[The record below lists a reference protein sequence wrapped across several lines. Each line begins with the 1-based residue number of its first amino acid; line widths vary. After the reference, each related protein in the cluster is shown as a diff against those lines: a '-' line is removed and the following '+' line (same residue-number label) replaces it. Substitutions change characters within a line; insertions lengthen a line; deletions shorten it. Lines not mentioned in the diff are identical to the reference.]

1 MEKNSLAAVSIR
13 PARKGDEAAIQGLL
27 RLAELPSEDV
37 SEHLETFLVAVV
49 GGEIVGTVGL
59 EVTGSSGLL
68 RSLAVAVPL
77 RGIGL
82 GKLLYGEI
90 VEKARS
96 LGIQRLG
103 LLTTTAEG
111 FFARVGFEKE
121 KRSDIPPFLALSKEY
136 KIYCPSTAVI
146 MTKTIG

>member
-1 MEKNSLAAVSIR
+1 MEKNSIAAVSIR
-13 PARKGDEAAIQGLL
+13 PARKGDEVAIQGLL

-121 KRSDIPPFLALSKEY
+121 KRSDIPPFIALSKEY

>member
-1 MEKNSLAAVSIR
+1 MEKNSIAAVSIR

-121 KRSDIPPFLALSKEY
+121 KRSDIPPFIALSKEY

>member
-1 MEKNSLAAVSIR
+1 MEKNSIAAVSIR

-121 KRSDIPPFLALSKEY
+121 KRSDIPPFIALSKEY
-136 KIYCPSTAVI
+136 KIYCPSTAVV

>member
-1 MEKNSLAAVSIR
+1 MEKNSIAAVSIR

-136 KIYCPSTAVI
+136 KIYCASTAVI

>member
-1 MEKNSLAAVSIR
+1 MEKNSIAAVSIR
-13 PARKGDEAAIQGLL
+13 PARKGDDVAIQCLL

-121 KRSDIPPFLALSKEY
+121 KRSDIPPFIALSKEY

>member
-13 PARKGDEAAIQGLL
+13 PARKGDDVAIQCLL

>member
-1 MEKNSLAAVSIR
+1 MEKNSIAAVSIR
-13 PARKGDEAAIQGLL
+13 PARKEDEAAIQGLL

>member
-1 MEKNSLAAVSIR
+1 MEKNSIAAVSIR

>member
-1 MEKNSLAAVSIR
+1 MEKNSIVAVSIR
-13 PARKGDEAAIQGLL
+13 PARKGDEVAIQGLL

-121 KRSDIPPFLALSKEY
+121 KRSDIPPFIALSKEY
-136 KIYCPSTAVI
+136 KIYCPSTAVV

>member
-1 MEKNSLAAVSIR
+1 MEKNSIVAVSIR

-37 SEHLETFLVAVV
+37 SVHLETFLVAVV

-121 KRSDIPPFLALSKEY
+121 KRSDIPPFIALSKEY

>member
-121 KRSDIPPFLALSKEY
+121 KRSDIPPFIALSKEY
-136 KIYCPSTAVI
+136 KIYCPSTAVV

>member
-121 KRSDIPPFLALSKEY
+121 KRSDIPPFIALSKEY

>member
-1 MEKNSLAAVSIR
+1 MEKNSIAAVSIR
-13 PARKGDEAAIQGLL
+13 PARKGDEVAIQGLL

>member
-1 MEKNSLAAVSIR
+1 MEKNSIAAVSIR
-13 PARKGDEAAIQGLL
+13 PARKGDEVAIQGLL

-121 KRSDIPPFLALSKEY
+121 KRSDIPPFIALSKEY
-136 KIYCPSTAVI
+136 KIYCPSTAVV

>member
-1 MEKNSLAAVSIR
+1 MEKNSIVAVSIR
-13 PARKGDEAAIQGLL
+13 PARKGDETAIQGLL

-121 KRSDIPPFLALSKEY
+121 KRSDIPPFIALSKEY
-136 KIYCPSTAVI
+136 KIYCPSTAVV